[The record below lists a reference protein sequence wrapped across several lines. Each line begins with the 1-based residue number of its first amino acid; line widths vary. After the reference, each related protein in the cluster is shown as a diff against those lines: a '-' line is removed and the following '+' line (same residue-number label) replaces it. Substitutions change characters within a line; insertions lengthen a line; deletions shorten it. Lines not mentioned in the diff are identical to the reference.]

1 MDALVAN
8 YASDSD
14 SDGDAPVVIA
24 GETALEPP
32 ESSALL
38 PPPPLDLLQP
48 PNFVDYSTMA
58 QGSRVRSF
66 PHVEGNYALHVYI
79 PVVIPSEAIKHLAHV
94 MERAASFVPDLYAV
108 DADYALSE
116 LCKDEQKLEKV
127 LLSREFHVS
136 LGRTVAIQVH
146 QIESLVAM
154 LRQKFRS
161 QRRLAISNN
170 FIAECLLCYYF
181 QWANYV
187 CLSTDYTC
195 RDFYVPIWVI
205 VFCTDRSDHILIRY
219 WMDFNKW
226 EHFINDDC
234 TRSFLSLEVTSTGL
248 PEISKQIAMVDD
260 VYRLHGL
267 PEFYKNPRPHISLA
281 WALGDAS
288 CKLKQAIKEIEKS
301 QSSMGTSQKCILRC
315 KFSHVGCKIGKK
327 LYDIC
332 KLAD

>member
-161 QRRLAISNN
+161 QRR
-170 FIAECLLCYYF
+170 
-181 QWANYV
+181 
-187 CLSTDYTC
+187 
-195 RDFYVPIWVI
+195 
-205 VFCTDRSDHILIRY
+205 Y